1 MTGAALGRLARQAL
15 IEEVE
20 TAPKPGLVDPETN
33 GAHRDMDLTAF
44 QKSAAALE
52 PWFAAMADLGLTL
65 DGTPETLFLAL
76 RPVGVQAEQAMY
88 AATGGVNTHKGL
100 IFTLGIFC
108 GAAGRCLREQIPLT
122 EEALRDMEQQMVVRI
137 LTNELG
143 RLRTGPAATHGVRN
157 LQQYG
162 ASGIRGE
169 AIRGYPAVWT
179 LALPVLR
186 RGRSEGRDW
195 NQTKLQALLSLMAKC
210 EDSNILARKNPA
222 ALKQVQS
229 DAAAILSS
237 GGAYGPGA
245 LDRLRRLDADYT
257 RLNISPGGCADL
269 LATAIFMDMLL
280 PDMGAAGGCSR
291 GSRGAAV
298 GSVGIEN

>member
-1 MTGAALGRLARQAL
+1 MTGVALGRLARQAL
-15 IEEVE
+15 LEEVE

-33 GAHRDMDLTAF
+33 GAHRDMDLNTF

-65 DGTPETLFLAL
+65 DGTPEDLFLAL

-108 GAAGRCLREQIPLT
+108 GAAGRCLRDQIPWT
-122 EEALRDMEQQMVVRI
+122 GETLRDMEQRMVVRV
-137 LTNELG
+137 LREELG

-169 AIRGYPAVWT
+169 AIQGYPAVWT
-179 LALPVLR
+179 LALPALR
-186 RGRSEGRDW
+186 QGRTKGRDW
-195 NQTKLQALLSLMAKC
+195 NRVKLQALLTLMAAC

-222 ALKQVQS
+222 ALKQVQA
-229 DAAAILSS
+229 DAAALLSS
-237 GGAYGPGA
+237 GGAYAPDA

-257 RLNISPGGCADL
+257 RQNISPGGCADL
-269 LATAIFMDMLL
+269 LATAIFMDALL
-280 PDMGAAGGCSR
+280 EKPPAAGGR
-291 GSRGAAV
+291 GNPRPDLAV
-298 GSVGIEN
+298 RETTDLS